1 MRKKR
6 KKLSNVLKKEE
17 AHRSWLF
24 KLKLAIDF
32 RTIFVNE
39 KSRPPLYASSSMV
52 AGNDSI
58 PTHPPLLPPTR
69 DPLKKSVED
78 R

>member
-1 MRKKR
+1 MRKKKEKIIECI
-6 KKLSNVLKKEE
+6 KKG
-17 AHRSWLF
+17 RSWLF
-24 KLKLAIDF
+24 KIKLAIDF

-52 AGNDSI
+52 GGNDSI